1 MSKLNDSTLKIF
13 KKYKPDA
20 NMSVF
25 GNENKL
31 NEVVNIMDNSSQKT
45 NEIVIKNT
53 TLGSS
58 IEKIFS
64 SPNKIQKLIFKP
76 VSDIKSTQGNF
87 VISSSGGNLDT
98 LTPIQARETT
108 VFDVSEFYFYPTNID
123 YVYKNINFV
132 CCYNGLVIS
141 LVIDHDTKACYVR
154 SHSHNYYNAAG
165 SDNINLFA
173 NKIFNISDEQMEYIK
188 IVEV

>member
-1 MSKLNDSTLKIF
+1 MSKLNDSTLKIL
-13 KKYKPDA
+13 KKYKPDT

-31 NEVVNIMDNSSQKT
+31 NEVINLMDNSSQKT

-87 VISSSGGNLDT
+87 LITSTGSNLDA
-98 LTPIQARETT
+98 LSPIETREQT
-108 VFDVSEFYFYPTNID
+108 VFDVSEFSFYPTNID

-154 SHSHNYYNAAG
+154 SHSLNYYTYSDKNAM
-165 SDNINLFA
+165 NLFS
-173 NKIFNISDEQMEYIK
+173 NKIINISDEQMEYIK

>member
-1 MSKLNDSTLKIF
+1 MSKLNDSTLKIL
-13 KKYKPDA
+13 KKYKPDT

-31 NEVVNIMDNSSQKT
+31 NEVINLMDNSSQKT

-53 TLGSS
+53 SLGSS

-76 VSDIKSTQGNF
+76 VSDIKSTQGSF
-87 VISSSGGNLDT
+87 IISSSGGNLNT
-98 LTPIQARETT
+98 FTPIETREETI
-108 VFDVSEFYFYPTNID
+108 FDVSEFSFYPTNID
-123 YVYKNINFV
+123 YVYKNINFI

-165 SDNINLFA
+165 TDYMNLFA
-173 NKIFNISDEQMEYIK
+173 NKILNISDEQMEYIK

>member
-13 KKYKPDA
+13 KKYKPDT

-31 NEVVNIMDNSSQKT
+31 NEVINLMDNSSQKT

-64 SPNKIQKLIFKP
+64 SPNKIQKLVFKP
-76 VSDIKSTQGNF
+76 VSDIKSTQGSF
-87 VISSSGGNLDT
+87 LISSAGGNLDT
-98 LTPIQARETT
+98 LLPIETRETT
-108 VFDVSEFYFYPTNID
+108 VFDASEFSFYPTNID

-141 LVIDHDTKACYVR
+141 LVIDYASRACYVR
-154 SHSHNYYNAAG
+154 SHSHNYYNAG
-165 SDNINLFA
+165 GTDYINLFA
-173 NKIFNISDEQMEYIK
+173 NKMFNISDEQMEYIK